1 MDDNYVLKEGSPTSP
16 MLDEHSTATII
27 EKTVDVSDIGEFIIG
42 ESNSSIITFR
52 MNRYYDG
59 VDLLEK
65 TIKVMYRNSNG
76 IFESDVV
83 NIKYTSNSLK
93 FSWIV
98 PHDATTSKKLL
109 AYVCFVSDGYLWKT
123 KTFTITVDQSF
134 DVGDSEPTQNWF
146 VNIES
151 KLTKIEKT
159 IDEAVGKLSE
169 QIPTKVSDLEN
180 DLAVSYSAQELTSEQ
195 KQQVRENI
203 DIGVSKK
210 VVTYNGAKR
219 SFTVGVIEG
228 AIADLPEDSASEY
241 LEAYKNFWHV
251 CEYIRIFKLTT
262 WQFAKNALKWLSS
275 AHKNNIISDS
285 LTFYVTK
292 PSKYI
297 KYSYNVNTQGR
308 AYDLM
313 EYYDEGAT
321 LKLSY
326 YPDTDEF
333 EDNQMDAKWS
343 KPITMNSYGLDN
355 NTASVEQFEL
365 SKNPTSDMEVTT
377 KKYVDDNIGV
387 SKKVITYDGASSSH
401 TILISEGT
409 VNDITSDSTEEFIEG
424 YKTFYSAI
432 QQTRFV
438 ETPYWRGLKT
448 LLKKLSDA
456 HKVGIISDKLT
467 YSVDQSFTEIN
478 YSYGKARDNK
488 YFDCIVFI
496 NNGKKARLSYYPDTD
511 EYSTNDSDNYI
522 KEALI
527 KNTNGTDSTNSF
539 VYQFNMDSD
548 PTSDMQVAT
557 KQYVDKNSTKIDET
571 LTTEQKATIRDNIN
585 AIGYDPIEI
594 PCDTG
599 TIPIIYMIDG
609 TFTPLAEDADE
620 ELKTAYTSFV
630 QFIKLSTSLTNLPV
644 KIAQNMVK
652 SFSKMCDN
660 GIISSSFYFYETDRF
675 DKSIKY
681 ERTEEDGKKVDALY
695 YDFRMRYTAVSYYPE
710 TDTFDT
716 NPNYKEEQPLLSISD
731 NNGKNFATKQ
741 FAMKSDPTENMEIA
755 TKQYVDNNTMYAVQ
769 GVDCPES
776 LDTMINS
783 GYCYIQEHSNPYPSD
798 FPDIADKTKDSVL
811 ICYRQTARRC
821 ARQVLYNGN
830 DKVFTRYGYP
840 EMGNI
845 IWNDW
850 TDLTS
855 SSIMYIHVTSEEK
868 DGETVYKS
876 DKTYEEIK
884 EAIDSGK
891 SPVVI
896 YQDGLFFTLDINFT
910 GDGYIF
916 TNSRLGVI
924 GIGNK
929 SDNNNTT
936 TLVMCY
942 GIPPYVTVTWG
953 VNNMDVIIVQIKND
967 ELTHLP
973 TDIDTYYN
981 NCKLFGKIP
990 AIKLHHNSNGV
1001 DPSYDVL
1008 LYDTG
1013 NDFAGTTFINGNLT
1027 YCRLTMKNMS
1037 DTSTWDYT
1045 ETEIPELYANM
1056 SNYVSTDNIGECSSV
1071 LKDKYGNLYNERSV
1085 KYYDAMDK
1093 ISNQN
1098 TANGIASIAYSKG
1111 TSDIDIPYPAMVYST
1126 QIQSYGNFEGWIVDA
1141 CGNHY
1146 TCTIESS
1153 GVILGKKNVSNEA
1166 TDSVMYV
1173 YITSS
1178 KVNGKTTYKADKTV
1192 KKILEAY
1199 NNGAYIIC
1207 VYNKN
1212 GYGSDKFYAPL
1223 KWHSGTSSF
1232 TFKNNEV
1239 VIEITNY
1246 SSDKSKD
1253 KDEVKFRCK
1262 TTGFGANVTIDSQ
1275 GSATIDEINGY
1286 DKFSSWKSYNDMY
1299 EPNTPDNYFASV
1311 YITDSRNNTTYRLDF
1326 VYNGEITDSSDNDT
1340 YVFSTTCMTMDGELE
1355 TYRLMGAENK
1365 DFTINWTFNII
1376 KIPQTDEHINT
1387 LIDKKLGVIENG
1399 TY

>member
-159 IDEAVGKLSE
+159 IDEAVGKLSK

-203 DIGVSKK
+203 NIGVSKK

-228 AIADLPEDSASEY
+228 TIADLPEDSASEY

-251 CEYIRIFKLTT
+251 CEYMRIFKLTT
-262 WQFAKNALKWLSS
+262 WQFVKNALKWLSS

-355 NTASVEQFEL
+355 NTPLVEQFEL
-365 SKNPTSDMEVTT
+365 SKNPISDMEVAT
-377 KKYVDDNIGV
+377 KEYVDDNIGV
-387 SKKVITYDGASSSH
+387 SKKVISYDGASSSY

-409 VNDITSDSTEEFIEG
+409 VNDIKSDSTEEFIEG

-432 QQTRFV
+432 QLTRFMV
-438 ETPYWRGLKT
+438 SPYWRGLKT
-448 LLKKLSDA
+448 LLKRLSDA
-456 HKVGIISDKLT
+456 HRVGIISDKLT

-527 KNTNGTDSTNSF
+527 KNTNGTDSTNSS
-539 VYQFNMDSD
+539 VYQFNMDED

-594 PCDTG
+594 PLENNNTV
-599 TIPIIYMIDG
+599 TIYHVYG
-609 TFTPLAEDADE
+609 TFTPPTDE
-620 ELKTAYTSFV
+620 NKNDTDYQSVYKTFTN
-630 QFIKLSTSLTNLPV
+630 QFIICRIVATLNWQLAK
-644 KIAQNMVK
+644 NMVK
-652 SFSKMCDN
+652 AFSEAYDK
-660 GIISSSFYFYETDRF
+660 GIISENFIFYSDDIYSKLTKF
-675 DKSIKY
+675 
-681 ERTEEDGKKVDALY
+681 ERTVNSDGTKVDTLRQDY
-695 YDFRMRYTAVSYYPE
+695 RGKLVKLIYYPD
-710 TDTFDT
+710 TDTFSENSVDSCM
-716 NPNYKEEQPLLSISD
+716 EQPLMLYTSGFD
-731 NNGKNFATKQ
+731 KDYAAHQ
-741 FAMKSDPTENMEIA
+741 FKIGRDPQNNMEIA
-755 TKQYVDNNTMYAVQ
+755 TKQYVDNNTMSVVQ
-769 GVDCPES
+769 GRDCPES
-776 LDTMINS
+776 LDTMTDT
-783 GYCYIQEHSNPYPSD
+783 GYCYIQSYSNPYPSD

-811 ICYRQTARRC
+811 ICYRETARGC
-821 ARQVLYNGN
+821 ARQILYNGN
-830 DKVFTRYGYP
+830 DKVFTRYGNP
-840 EMGNI
+840 EMGCI
-845 IWNDW
+845 LWNDW

-891 SPVVI
+891 SPVVV
-896 YQDGLFFTLDINFT
+896 YRDGLFFTLDMNIPR
-910 GDGYIF
+910 DGYIF
-916 TNSRLGVI
+916 ANSMLGVI
-924 GIGNK
+924 GIGL
-929 SDNNNTT
+929 DNNTIK
-936 TLVMCY
+936 VMCY
-942 GIPPYVTVTWG
+942 GIPPYVTVTWS
-953 VNNMDVIIVQIKND
+953 VNNMDIDVQIEND
-967 ELTHLP
+967 TLTNLP
-973 TDIDTYYN
+973 TDIDVYYH
-981 NCKLFGKIP
+981 NCELFGKNP
-990 AIKLHHNSNGV
+990 AIKLCVRKTNGM
-1001 DPSYDVL
+1001 DLSYDVL
-1008 LYDTG
+1008 LYYTG

-1027 YCRLTMKNMS
+1027 YCRLTMKDMS
-1037 DTSTWDYT
+1037 DTSTWEYT
-1045 ETEIPELYANM
+1045 ETEIPELYASTTEFIST
-1056 SNYVSTDNIGECSSV
+1056 SNFCECSEV
-1071 LKDKYGNLYNERSV
+1071 IKDKDGNLYNEISV
-1085 KYYDAMDK
+1085 KYYTTMDK
-1093 ISNQN
+1093 ISNYN
-1098 TANGIASIAYSKG
+1098 TCNGRIAVAYSKG
-1111 TSDIDIPYPAMVYST
+1111 TTDIDIPYPVTVYST
-1126 QIQSYGNFEGWIVDA
+1126 TVNSRGIFDGWIVDA

-1146 TCTIESS
+1146 SCTIGSPRPDGN
-1153 GVILGKKNVSNEA
+1153 GVVLGKK
-1166 TDSVMYV
+1166 T
-1173 YITSS
+1173 
-1178 KVNGKTTYKADKTV
+1178 VNGLPQPTENDA
-1192 KKILEAY
+1192 
-1199 NNGAYIIC
+1199 
-1207 VYNKN
+1207 NKVL
-1212 GYGSDKFYAPL
+1212 YGDMT
-1223 KWHSGTSSF
+1223 W
-1232 TFKNNEV
+1232 
-1239 VIEITNY
+1239 
-1246 SSDKSKD
+1246 KD
-1253 KDEVKFRCK
+1253 
-1262 TTGFGANVTIDSQ
+1262 AL
-1275 GSATIDEINGY
+1275 
-1286 DKFSSWKSYNDMY
+1286 
-1299 EPNTPDNYFASV
+1299 NT
-1311 YITDSRNNTTYRLDF
+1311 
-1326 VYNGEITDSSDNDT
+1326 
-1340 YVFSTTCMTMDGELE
+1340 
-1355 TYRLMGAENK
+1355 
-1365 DFTINWTFNII
+1365 
-1376 KIPQTDEHINT
+1376 TDEHINT
-1387 LIDKKLGVIENG
+1387 LIDKKLRVIENG

>member
-159 IDEAVGKLSE
+159 IDEAVGKLSK

-203 DIGVSKK
+203 NIGVSKK

-228 AIADLPEDSASEY
+228 TIADLPEDSASEY

-251 CEYIRIFKLTT
+251 CEYMRIFKLTT

-355 NTASVEQFEL
+355 NTPLVEQFEL
-365 SKNPTSDMEVTT
+365 SKNPISDMEV
-377 KKYVDDNIGV
+377 
-387 SKKVITYDGASSSH
+387 
-401 TILISEGT
+401 
-409 VNDITSDSTEEFIEG
+409 
-424 YKTFYSAI
+424 
-432 QQTRFV
+432 
-438 ETPYWRGLKT
+438 
-448 LLKKLSDA
+448 
-456 HKVGIISDKLT
+456 
-467 YSVDQSFTEIN
+467 
-478 YSYGKARDNK
+478 
-488 YFDCIVFI
+488 
-496 NNGKKARLSYYPDTD
+496 
-511 EYSTNDSDNYI
+511 
-522 KEALI
+522 
-527 KNTNGTDSTNSF
+527 
-539 VYQFNMDSD
+539 
-548 PTSDMQVAT
+548 AT
-557 KQYVDKNSTKIDET
+557 KE
-571 LTTEQKATIRDNIN
+571 
-585 AIGYDPIEI
+585 
-594 PCDTG
+594 
-599 TIPIIYMIDG
+599 
-609 TFTPLAEDADE
+609 
-620 ELKTAYTSFV
+620 
-630 QFIKLSTSLTNLPV
+630 
-644 KIAQNMVK
+644 
-652 SFSKMCDN
+652 
-660 GIISSSFYFYETDRF
+660 
-675 DKSIKY
+675 
-681 ERTEEDGKKVDALY
+681 
-695 YDFRMRYTAVSYYPE
+695 
-710 TDTFDT
+710 
-716 NPNYKEEQPLLSISD
+716 
-731 NNGKNFATKQ
+731 
-741 FAMKSDPTENMEIA
+741 
-755 TKQYVDNNTMYAVQ
+755 YVDNNTMSVVQ
-769 GVDCPES
+769 GRDCPES
-776 LDTMINS
+776 LDTMTDT
-783 GYCYIQEHSNPYPSD
+783 GYCYIQSYSNPYPSD

-811 ICYRQTARRC
+811 ICYRETARGC
-821 ARQVLYNGN
+821 ARQILYNGN
-830 DKVFTRYGYP
+830 DKVFTRYGNP
-840 EMGNI
+840 EMGCI
-845 IWNDW
+845 LWNDW

-868 DGETVYKS
+868 DGETVFKS

-884 EAIDSGK
+884 EAVDSGK
-891 SPVVI
+891 SLVAI
-896 YQDGLFFTLDINFT
+896 YEDTLFTLNTNIP
-910 GDGYIF
+910 GKAYIF
-916 TNSRLGVI
+916 TNSIFGAI
-924 GIGNK
+924 GIGI
-929 SDNNNTT
+929 DTNNNHNTMVVCCGT
-936 TLVMCY
+936 
-942 GIPPYVTVTWG
+942 PPYVTVTWS
-953 VNNMDVIIVQIKND
+953 VNNMGIDVQIEND

-973 TDIDTYYN
+973 TDIDTYCL
-981 NCKLFGKIP
+981 NCEQFGKNP
-990 AIKLHHNSNGV
+990 AIKLHHNSNDV
-1001 DPSYDVL
+1001 NPSYDVF
-1008 LYDTG
+1008 LYYTG

-1045 ETEIPELYANM
+1045 ETEIPELYA
-1056 SNYVSTDNIGECSSV
+1056 STTEHISTNNSGECSGII
-1071 LKDKYGNLYNERSV
+1071 KDKDGNLYNERSV
-1085 KYYDAMDK
+1085 KYYPTIDK
-1093 ISNQN
+1093 ISNFN
-1098 TANGIASIAYSKG
+1098 TCNGYIAVAYSKG
-1111 TSDIDIPYPAMVYST
+1111 TTDIDIPYPVTVYST
-1126 QIQSYGNFEGWIVDA
+1126 TVNSRGIFDGWIVDA

-1146 TCTIESS
+1146 SCTIGSPS
-1153 GVILGKKNVSNEA
+1153 RGVTL
-1166 TDSVMYV
+1166 
-1173 YITSS
+1173 
-1178 KVNGKTTYKADKTV
+1178 
-1192 KKILEAY
+1192 
-1199 NNGAYIIC
+1199 
-1207 VYNKN
+1207 
-1212 GYGSDKFYAPL
+1212 
-1223 KWHSGTSSF
+1223 
-1232 TFKNNEV
+1232 
-1239 VIEITNY
+1239 
-1246 SSDKSKD
+1246 
-1253 KDEVKFRCK
+1253 
-1262 TTGFGANVTIDSQ
+1262 
-1275 GSATIDEINGY
+1275 
-1286 DKFSSWKSYNDMY
+1286 
-1299 EPNTPDNYFASV
+1299 
-1311 YITDSRNNTTYRLDF
+1311 
-1326 VYNGEITDSSDNDT
+1326 
-1340 YVFSTTCMTMDGELE
+1340 GEL
-1355 TYRLMGAENK
+1355 MIHGMPQPSKNDANK
-1365 DFTINWTFNII
+1365 VLYGDMTWKDAQNI
-1376 KIPQTDEHINT
+1376 TDEHINT

>member
-151 KLTKIEKT
+151 KLTKIKKT
-159 IDEAVGKLSE
+159 IDEAVGKLSK

-195 KQQVRENI
+195 KQQARENI
-203 DIGVSKK
+203 NVGVSKK

-228 AIADLPEDSASEY
+228 TIADLPEDSASEY

-251 CEYIRIFKLTT
+251 CEYMRIFKLTT

-343 KPITMNSYGLDN
+343 KTITMNSYGLDN
-355 NTASVEQFEL
+355 NTPLVEQFEL
-365 SKNPTSDMEVTT
+365 SKNPISDMEVAT
-377 KKYVDDNIGV
+377 KEYVDDNVGV
-387 SKKVITYDGASSSH
+387 SKKVITYDGASSSY

-409 VNDITSDSTEEFIEG
+409 VNDIKSDSTEEFIEG

-432 QQTRFV
+432 GQTRFV
-438 ETPYWRGLKT
+438 ETPYWRGLKS
-448 LLKKLSDA
+448 LLKKLSDT

-467 YSVDQSFTEIN
+467 YSVDQSFTKIN
-478 YSYGKARDNK
+478 YSYGKNRDNK

-527 KNTNGTDSTNSF
+527 KNTNGTDSTNSS
-539 VYQFNMDSD
+539 VYQFNMDED

-594 PCDTG
+594 PLENNNTV
-599 TIPIIYMIDG
+599 TIYHVYG
-609 TFTPLAEDADE
+609 TFTPPTDE
-620 ELKTAYTSFV
+620 NKNDTDYQSVYKTFTN
-630 QFIKLSTSLTNLPV
+630 QFIICRIVATLNWQLAK
-644 KIAQNMVK
+644 NMVK
-652 SFSKMCDN
+652 AFSEAYDK
-660 GIISSSFYFYETDRF
+660 GIISENFIFYSDDIYSKLTKF
-675 DKSIKY
+675 
-681 ERTEEDGKKVDALY
+681 ERTVNSDGTKVDTLRQDY
-695 YDFRMRYTAVSYYPE
+695 RGKLVKLIYYPD
-710 TDTFDT
+710 TDTFSENSVDSCM
-716 NPNYKEEQPLLSISD
+716 EQPLMLYTAGFD
-731 NNGKNFATKQ
+731 KDYAAHQ
-741 FAMKSDPTENMEIA
+741 FKIGRDPQNNMEIA
-755 TKQYVDNNTMYAVQ
+755 TKQYVDNNTMFVVQ
-769 GVDCPES
+769 GRDCPES
-776 LDTMINS
+776 LDTMTDT
-783 GYCYIQEHSNPYPSD
+783 GYCYIDEYTNPYPSD
-798 FPDIADKTKDSVL
+798 FPDIADKTKNSML
-811 ICYRQTARRC
+811 ICYRQIARGY
-821 ARQVLYNGN
+821 ARQVLYNGT

-855 SSIMYIHVTSEEK
+855 SPTMYIHVTSEEK
-868 DGETVYKS
+868 DAETVYKS
-876 DKTYEEIK
+876 DKTYEEIR

-896 YQDGLFFTLDINFT
+896 YQDVLFTLDVYVPGN
-910 GDGYIF
+910 GYVF
-916 TNSRLGVI
+916 TNSILGVI
-924 GIGNK
+924 GIGIDTNN
-929 SDNNNTT
+929 DNNTRT
-936 TLVMCY
+936 I
-942 GIPPYVTVTWG
+942 GSSIPPYVTVTWS
-953 VNNMDVIIVQIKND
+953 VTNMDIDVQIEND
-967 ELTHLP
+967 GLTNLP
-973 TDIDTYYN
+973 TDIDAYYN
-981 NCKLFGKIP
+981 NCTLFGKKP
-990 AIKLHHNSNGV
+990 AIKLCVRKTNGMDV
-1001 DPSYDVL
+1001 SYDVL
-1008 LYDTG
+1008 LYYTG

-1027 YCRLTMKNMS
+1027 YCRLTMKDMS
-1037 DTSTWDYT
+1037 DTSTWNYT
-1045 ETEIPELYANM
+1045 ETEIPELYASM
-1056 SNYVSTDNIGECSSV
+1056 SRYVSTDNFAECSHV
-1071 LKDKYGNLYNERSV
+1071 CKDEDGTLYSERSV
-1085 KYYDAMDK
+1085 KYYDTMDK
-1093 ISNQN
+1093 VCTNN
-1098 TANGIASIAYSKG
+1098 TIYGNIAIVKSKG
-1111 TSDIDIPYPAMVYST
+1111 NSDIDIPYPVTVYST
-1126 QIQSYGNFEGWIVDA
+1126 SVNSHGNFDGWIVDA
-1141 CGNHY
+1141 CGNRY
-1146 TCTIESS
+1146 LCTIGSSSS
-1153 GVILGKKNVSNEA
+1153 GVTL
-1166 TDSVMYV
+1166 
-1173 YITSS
+1173 
-1178 KVNGKTTYKADKTV
+1178 
-1192 KKILEAY
+1192 
-1199 NNGAYIIC
+1199 
-1207 VYNKN
+1207 
-1212 GYGSDKFYAPL
+1212 
-1223 KWHSGTSSF
+1223 
-1232 TFKNNEV
+1232 
-1239 VIEITNY
+1239 
-1246 SSDKSKD
+1246 
-1253 KDEVKFRCK
+1253 
-1262 TTGFGANVTIDSQ
+1262 
-1275 GSATIDEINGY
+1275 
-1286 DKFSSWKSYNDMY
+1286 
-1299 EPNTPDNYFASV
+1299 
-1311 YITDSRNNTTYRLDF
+1311 
-1326 VYNGEITDSSDNDT
+1326 
-1340 YVFSTTCMTMDGELE
+1340 GEL
-1355 TYRLMGAENK
+1355 TIHGMPQPTKNDANK
-1365 DFTINWTFNII
+1365 VLYGDMTWKDAPNA
-1376 KIPQTDEHINT
+1376 TDEHINT

>member
-159 IDEAVGKLSE
+159 IDEAVGKLSK

-203 DIGVSKK
+203 NIGVSKK

-228 AIADLPEDSASEY
+228 TIADLPEDSASEY

-251 CEYIRIFKLTT
+251 CEYMRIFKLTT

-333 EDNQMDAKWS
+333 EDNQLDAKWS

-355 NTASVEQFEL
+355 NTPSVAQFEL
-365 SKNPTSDMEVTT
+365 SKNPISDMEVATNE
-377 KKYVDDNIGV
+377 YVDDNIGV

-409 VNDITSDSTEEFIEG
+409 VNDIKSDSTEEFIEG

-456 HKVGIISDKLT
+456 HRVGIISDKLT

-527 KNTNGTDSTNSF
+527 KNTNGTDSTNSS
-539 VYQFNMDSD
+539 VYQFNMDED
-548 PTSDMQVAT
+548 PMSDMQVAT

-609 TFTPLAEDADE
+609 TFTPLAEDANE

-681 ERTEEDGKKVDALY
+681 ERTEEDGKKVDTLY

-755 TKQYVDNNTMYAVQ
+755 TKQYVDNNTMSVVQ
-769 GVDCPES
+769 GRDCPES
-776 LDTMINS
+776 LDTMTDT
-783 GYCYIQEHSNPYPSD
+783 GYCYIQPYSNPYPSD

-811 ICYRQTARRC
+811 ICYRQTAYGC
-821 ARQVLYNGN
+821 ARQVLYNGT
-830 DKVFTRYGYP
+830 DKVFTRYGNP

-845 IWNDW
+845 LWNDW
-850 TDLTS
+850 TEIGT

-868 DGETVYKS
+868 DGETIYKS
-876 DKTYEEIK
+876 DKTYEEIR

-896 YQDGLFFTLDINFT
+896 YSHVLFNLYEGGNTKATFVGDRGIFIYDKDNGIMFVPKSNMISVNITVQDT
-910 GDGYIF
+910 GE
-916 TNSRLGVI
+916 TVI
-924 GIGNK
+924 ACDDKNIRM
-929 SDNNNTT
+929 SFDA
-936 TLVMCY
+936 M
-942 GIPPYVTVTWG
+942 
-953 VNNMDVIIVQIKND
+953 QIYQ
-967 ELTHLP
+967 
-973 TDIDTYYN
+973 TDIVFIANVKKNNKQYN
-981 NCKLFGKIP
+981 LFLQL
-990 AIKLHHNSNGV
+990 AGV
-1001 DPSYDVL
+1001 YESPVWSTTVL
-1008 LYDTG
+1008 NVD
-1013 NDFAGTTFINGNLT
+1013 DKLT
-1027 YCRLTMKNMS
+1027 YCALYIGDPS
-1037 DTSTWDYT
+1037 ATSTWEYT
-1045 ETEIPELYANM
+1045 ETEITN
-1056 SNYVSTDNIGECSSV
+1056 
-1071 LKDKYGNLYNERSV
+1071 
-1085 KYYDAMDK
+1085 
-1093 ISNQN
+1093 
-1098 TANGIASIAYSKG
+1098 
-1111 TSDIDIPYPAMVYST
+1111 VYT
-1126 QIQSYGNFEGWIVDA
+1126 
-1141 CGNHY
+1141 
-1146 TCTIESS
+1146 TI
-1153 GVILGKKNVSNEA
+1153 
-1166 TDSVMYV
+1166 T
-1173 YITSS
+1173 
-1178 KVNGKTTYKADKTV
+1178 
-1192 KKILEAY
+1192 
-1199 NNGAYIIC
+1199 
-1207 VYNKN
+1207 
-1212 GYGSDKFYAPL
+1212 
-1223 KWHSGTSSF
+1223 
-1232 TFKNNEV
+1232 
-1239 VIEITNY
+1239 
-1246 SSDKSKD
+1246 
-1253 KDEVKFRCK
+1253 
-1262 TTGFGANVTIDSQ
+1262 
-1275 GSATIDEINGY
+1275 
-1286 DKFSSWKSYNDMY
+1286 
-1299 EPNTPDNYFASV
+1299 
-1311 YITDSRNNTTYRLDF
+1311 RN
-1326 VYNGEITDSSDNDT
+1326 DNDT
-1340 YVFSTTCMTMDGELE
+1340 YASSL
-1355 TYRLMGAENK
+1355 
-1365 DFTINWTFNII
+1365 TFNDITNEINQNHRMVALYNVNNKPQILSFEAVQETNGIDDRII
-1376 KIPQTDEHINT
+1376 FKNSFFVVTVRSDNATSLYDLSNLSFNLVYKSDDTKKLSISDSFYWMEDAYFYLSFYRTVNMNISDESTNSSRNISLYTQSIDRYDTILIGSEYINGDIYIYKVELIDGSGGQTYPYLKETRKLSESFLTSDAINT
-1387 LIDKKLGVIENG
+1387 LIDRKLGVIENG

>member
-76 IFESDVV
+76 IFGSDVV

-159 IDEAVGKLSE
+159 IDEAVGKLSK

-203 DIGVSKK
+203 NVGVSKK

-228 AIADLPEDSASEY
+228 TIADLPEDSASEY

-251 CEYIRIFKLTT
+251 CEYMRIFKLTT

-355 NTASVEQFEL
+355 NTPLVEQFEL
-365 SKNPTSDMEVTT
+365 SKNPISDMEVAT
-377 KKYVDDNIGV
+377 KEYVDDNIGV
-387 SKKVITYDGASSSH
+387 SKKVITYDGASSSY

-409 VNDITSDSTEEFIEG
+409 VNDIKSDSTEEFIEG

-432 QQTRFV
+432 QLTRFMV
-438 ETPYWRGLKT
+438 SPYWSGLKT
-448 LLKKLSDA
+448 LLKRLSDA
-456 HKVGIISDKLT
+456 RRVGIISDKLT

-527 KNTNGTDSTNSF
+527 KNTNGTDSTNSS
-539 VYQFNMDSD
+539 VYQFNMDED

-594 PCDTG
+594 PLENNNTV
-599 TIPIIYMIDG
+599 TIYHVYG
-609 TFTPLAEDADE
+609 TFTPPTDE
-620 ELKTAYTSFV
+620 NKNDTDYQSVYKTFTN
-630 QFIKLSTSLTNLPV
+630 QFIICRIVATLNWQLAK
-644 KIAQNMVK
+644 NMVK
-652 SFSKMCDN
+652 AFSEAYDK
-660 GIISSSFYFYETDRF
+660 GIISENFIFYSDDIYSKLTKF
-675 DKSIKY
+675 
-681 ERTEEDGKKVDALY
+681 ERTVNSDGTKVDTLRQDY
-695 YDFRMRYTAVSYYPE
+695 RGKLVKLIYYPD
-710 TDTFDT
+710 TDTFSENSVDSCM
-716 NPNYKEEQPLLSISD
+716 EQPLMLYTSGFD
-731 NNGKNFATKQ
+731 KDYAAHQ
-741 FAMKSDPTENMEIA
+741 FKIGRDPQNNMEIA
-755 TKQYVDNNTMYAVQ
+755 TKQYVDNNTMSVVQ
-769 GVDCPES
+769 GRDCPES
-776 LDTMINS
+776 LDTMTDT
-783 GYCYIQEHSNPYPSD
+783 GYCYIDEYTNPYPSD
-798 FPDIADKTKDSVL
+798 FPDIADKTKNSML
-811 ICYRQTARRC
+811 ICYRQIARGY
-821 ARQVLYNGN
+821 ARQVLYNGT

-855 SSIMYIHVTSEEK
+855 SPTMYIHVTSEEK

-896 YQDGLFFTLDINFT
+896 YKDVFAFSLKAYVSDGIVFINN
-910 GDGYIF
+910 GQGA
-916 TNSRLGVI
+916 I
-924 GIGNK
+924 GIG
-929 SDNNNTT
+929 SDSKVMIMDIPYAVSAACSVDYVDINVSIDNG
-936 TLVMCY
+936 TLTNLP
-942 GIPPYVTVTWG
+942 I
-953 VNNMDVIIVQIKND
+953 NID
-967 ELTHLP
+967 EYCS
-973 TDIDTYYN
+973 D
-981 NCKLFGKIP
+981 CAAVGQIP
-990 AIKLHHNSNGV
+990 AIELHVRKTNGV
-1001 DPSYDVL
+1001 DLSYDVL
-1008 LYDTG
+1008 LYYTG

-1027 YCRLTMKNMS
+1027 YCRLTMKDIS

-1045 ETEIPELYANM
+1045 ETEIPELYAGTTEFIST
-1056 SNYVSTDNIGECSSV
+1056 SNICECREV
-1071 LKDKYGNLYNERSV
+1071 LKDKDGNLYNEISV
-1085 KYYDAMDK
+1085 KYYTTMDK
-1093 ISNQN
+1093 ISNYN
-1098 TANGIASIAYSKG
+1098 TCNGRIAVAYSKG
-1111 TSDIDIPYPAMVYST
+1111 TTDIDIPYPVTVYST
-1126 QIQSYGNFEGWIVDA
+1126 TVNSRGIFDGWIVDA

-1146 TCTIESS
+1146 SCTIGSPSS
-1153 GVILGKKNVSNEA
+1153 GVTL
-1166 TDSVMYV
+1166 
-1173 YITSS
+1173 
-1178 KVNGKTTYKADKTV
+1178 
-1192 KKILEAY
+1192 
-1199 NNGAYIIC
+1199 
-1207 VYNKN
+1207 
-1212 GYGSDKFYAPL
+1212 
-1223 KWHSGTSSF
+1223 
-1232 TFKNNEV
+1232 
-1239 VIEITNY
+1239 
-1246 SSDKSKD
+1246 
-1253 KDEVKFRCK
+1253 
-1262 TTGFGANVTIDSQ
+1262 
-1275 GSATIDEINGY
+1275 
-1286 DKFSSWKSYNDMY
+1286 
-1299 EPNTPDNYFASV
+1299 
-1311 YITDSRNNTTYRLDF
+1311 
-1326 VYNGEITDSSDNDT
+1326 
-1340 YVFSTTCMTMDGELE
+1340 GEL
-1355 TYRLMGAENK
+1355 MIHGMPQPSKNDANK
-1365 DFTINWTFNII
+1365 VLYGDMTWKDASNT
-1376 KIPQTDEHINT
+1376 TDEHINT
-1387 LIDKKLGVIENG
+1387 LIDTKLGVIENG

>member
-159 IDEAVGKLSE
+159 IDEAVGKLSK

-203 DIGVSKK
+203 NIGVSKK

-228 AIADLPEDSASEY
+228 TIADLPEDSASEY

-251 CEYIRIFKLTT
+251 CEYMRIFKLTT

-355 NTASVEQFEL
+355 NTPLVEQFEL
-365 SKNPTSDMEVTT
+365 SKNPISDMEVAT
-377 KKYVDDNIGV
+377 KEYVDDNIGV
-387 SKKVITYDGASSSH
+387 SKKVITYDGASSSY

-409 VNDITSDSTEEFIEG
+409 VNDIKSDSTEEFIEG

-432 QQTRFV
+432 QLTRFMV
-438 ETPYWRGLKT
+438 SPYWRGLKT
-448 LLKKLSDA
+448 LLKRLSDA
-456 HKVGIISDKLT
+456 HRVGIISDKLT

-527 KNTNGTDSTNSF
+527 KNTNGTDSTNSS
-539 VYQFNMDSD
+539 VYQFNMDED

-594 PCDTG
+594 PLENNNTV
-599 TIPIIYMIDG
+599 TIYHVYG
-609 TFTPLAEDADE
+609 TFTPPTDE
-620 ELKTAYTSFV
+620 NKNDTDYQSVYKTFTN
-630 QFIKLSTSLTNLPV
+630 QFIICRIVATLNWQLAK
-644 KIAQNMVK
+644 NMVK
-652 SFSKMCDN
+652 AFSEAYDK
-660 GIISSSFYFYETDRF
+660 GIISENFIFYSDDIYSKLTKF
-675 DKSIKY
+675 
-681 ERTEEDGKKVDALY
+681 ERTVNSDGTKVDTLRQDY
-695 YDFRMRYTAVSYYPE
+695 RGKLVKLIYYPD
-710 TDTFDT
+710 TDTFSENSVDSCM
-716 NPNYKEEQPLLSISD
+716 EQPLMLYTSGFD
-731 NNGKNFATKQ
+731 KDYAAHQ
-741 FAMKSDPTENMEIA
+741 FKIGRDPQNNMEIA
-755 TKQYVDNNTMYAVQ
+755 TKQYVDNNTMSVVQ
-769 GVDCPES
+769 GRDCPES
-776 LDTMINS
+776 LDTMTDT
-783 GYCYIQEHSNPYPSD
+783 GYCYIDEYTNPYPSD
-798 FPDIADKTKDSVL
+798 FPDIADKTKNSML
-811 ICYRQTARRC
+811 ICYRQIARGY
-821 ARQVLYNGN
+821 ARQVLYNGT

-855 SSIMYIHVTSEEK
+855 SPTMYIHVTSEEK

-896 YQDGLFFTLDINFT
+896 YKDVFAFSLKAYVSDGIVFINN
-910 GDGYIF
+910 GQGA
-916 TNSRLGVI
+916 I
-924 GIGNK
+924 GIG
-929 SDNNNTT
+929 SDSKVMIMDIPYAVSAACSVDYVDINVSIDNG
-936 TLVMCY
+936 TLTNLP
-942 GIPPYVTVTWG
+942 I
-953 VNNMDVIIVQIKND
+953 NID
-967 ELTHLP
+967 E
-973 TDIDTYYN
+973 YCS
-981 NCKLFGKIP
+981 NCAAVGQIP
-990 AIKLHHNSNGV
+990 AIELHVRKTNGV
-1001 DPSYDVL
+1001 DLSYDVL
-1008 LYDTG
+1008 LYYTG

-1027 YCRLTMKNMS
+1027 YCRLTMKDIS

-1045 ETEIPELYANM
+1045 ETEIPELYAGTTEFIST
-1056 SNYVSTDNIGECSSV
+1056 SNICECREV
-1071 LKDKYGNLYNERSV
+1071 LKDKDGNLYNEISV
-1085 KYYDAMDK
+1085 KYYTTMDK
-1093 ISNQN
+1093 ISNYN
-1098 TANGIASIAYSKG
+1098 TCNGRIAVAYSKG
-1111 TSDIDIPYPAMVYST
+1111 TTDIDIPYPVTVYST
-1126 QIQSYGNFEGWIVDA
+1126 TVNSRGIFDGWIVDA

-1146 TCTIESS
+1146 SCTIGSPRPDGN
-1153 GVILGKKNVSNEA
+1153 GVVLGKK
-1166 TDSVMYV
+1166 T
-1173 YITSS
+1173 
-1178 KVNGKTTYKADKTV
+1178 VNGLPQPSEKDA
-1192 KKILEAY
+1192 
-1199 NNGAYIIC
+1199 
-1207 VYNKN
+1207 NKVLC
-1212 GYGSDKFYAPL
+1212 GDMT
-1223 KWHSGTSSF
+1223 W
-1232 TFKNNEV
+1232 
-1239 VIEITNY
+1239 
-1246 SSDKSKD
+1246 KD
-1253 KDEVKFRCK
+1253 
-1262 TTGFGANVTIDSQ
+1262 A
-1275 GSATIDEINGY
+1275 
-1286 DKFSSWKSYNDMY
+1286 
-1299 EPNTPDNYFASV
+1299 PNT
-1311 YITDSRNNTTYRLDF
+1311 
-1326 VYNGEITDSSDNDT
+1326 
-1340 YVFSTTCMTMDGELE
+1340 
-1355 TYRLMGAENK
+1355 
-1365 DFTINWTFNII
+1365 
-1376 KIPQTDEHINT
+1376 TDEHINT

>member
-159 IDEAVGKLSE
+159 IDEAVGKLSK
-169 QIPTKVSDLEN
+169 QIATKVSDLEN

-203 DIGVSKK
+203 NVGVSKK
-210 VVTYNGAKR
+210 VVTYNGSKR
-219 SFTVGVIEG
+219 SFRVGVIEG
-228 AIADLPEDSASEY
+228 TIADLPEDSASEY
-241 LEAYKNFWHV
+241 FEAYKNFWHV
-251 CEYIRIFKLTT
+251 CEYMRIFKLTT

-355 NTASVEQFEL
+355 NTPLVEQFEL
-365 SKNPTSDMEVTT
+365 SKNPISDMEVAT
-377 KKYVDDNIGV
+377 KEYVDDNIGV
-387 SKKVITYDGASSSH
+387 SKKVITYDGASSSY

-409 VNDITSDSTEEFIEG
+409 VNDIKSDSTEEFIEG

-432 QQTRFV
+432 QLTRFMV
-438 ETPYWRGLKT
+438 SPYWRGLKT
-448 LLKKLSDA
+448 LLKRLSDA
-456 HKVGIISDKLT
+456 HRVGIISDKLT

-527 KNTNGTDSTNSF
+527 KNTNGTDSTNSS
-539 VYQFNMDSD
+539 VYQFNMDED

-594 PCDTG
+594 PLENNNTV
-599 TIPIIYMIDG
+599 TIYHVYG
-609 TFTPLAEDADE
+609 TFTPPTDE
-620 ELKTAYTSFV
+620 NKNDTDYQSVYKTFTN
-630 QFIKLSTSLTNLPV
+630 QFIICRIVATLNWQLAK
-644 KIAQNMVK
+644 NMVK
-652 SFSKMCDN
+652 AFSEAYDK
-660 GIISSSFYFYETDRF
+660 GIISENFIFYSDDIYSKLTKF
-675 DKSIKY
+675 
-681 ERTEEDGKKVDALY
+681 ERTVNSDGTKVDTLRQDY
-695 YDFRMRYTAVSYYPE
+695 RGKLVKLIYYPD
-710 TDTFDT
+710 TDTFSENSVDSCM
-716 NPNYKEEQPLLSISD
+716 EQPLMLYTAGFD
-731 NNGKNFATKQ
+731 KDYAAHQ
-741 FAMKSDPTENMEIA
+741 FEIGRDPQNNMEIA
-755 TKQYVDNNTMYAVQ
+755 TKQYVDNNTMFVVQ
-769 GVDCPES
+769 GRDCPES
-776 LDTMINS
+776 LDTMTDT
-783 GYCYIQEHSNPYPSD
+783 GYCYIDEYTNPYPSD
-798 FPDIADKTKDSVL
+798 FPDIADKTKNSML
-811 ICYRQTARRC
+811 ICYRQIARGC
-821 ARQVLYNGN
+821 ARQILYNGN
-830 DKVFTRYGYP
+830 DKVFTRYGNP
-840 EMGNI
+840 EMGCI
-845 IWNDW
+845 LWNDW

-868 DGETVYKS
+868 DGETVFKS

-884 EAIDSGK
+884 EAVDSGK
-891 SPVVI
+891 SLVAI
-896 YQDGLFFTLDINFT
+896 YEDTLFTLNMNIPGNA
-910 GDGYIF
+910 YIF
-916 TNSRLGVI
+916 TNSIFGVI
-924 GIGNK
+924 GIGI
-929 SDNNNTT
+929 DTNNNHNTMVVCCGT
-936 TLVMCY
+936 
-942 GIPPYVTVTWG
+942 PPYVTITWS
-953 VNNMDVIIVQIKND
+953 VNNMDIHVQIVND
-967 ELTHLP
+967 ALTHLP
-973 TDIDTYYN
+973 TDIDAYCQT
-981 NCKLFGKIP
+981 CRQFGKNP
-990 AIKLHHNSNGV
+990 AIELRVRKTNGI
-1001 DPSYDVL
+1001 DLSYDVF
-1008 LYDTG
+1008 LYYTG

-1027 YCRLTMKNMS
+1027 YCRLTMKDMS

-1045 ETEIPELYANM
+1045 ETEIHKLYAGTTEYIST
-1056 SNYVSTDNIGECSSV
+1056 SNFGECNEI
-1071 LKDKYGNLYNERSV
+1071 LKDKDGNLYSGRSI
-1085 KYYDAMDK
+1085 KYYPTMDK
-1093 ISNQN
+1093 ISNFN
-1098 TANGIASIAYSKG
+1098 TCNGRIAVAYSKG
-1111 TSDIDIPYPAMVYST
+1111 TTDIDIPYPVTVYST
-1126 QIQSYGNFEGWIVDA
+1126 TVNSRGIFDGWIVDA

-1146 TCTIESS
+1146 SCTIGSPSS
-1153 GVILGKKNVSNEA
+1153 GVTL
-1166 TDSVMYV
+1166 
-1173 YITSS
+1173 
-1178 KVNGKTTYKADKTV
+1178 
-1192 KKILEAY
+1192 
-1199 NNGAYIIC
+1199 
-1207 VYNKN
+1207 
-1212 GYGSDKFYAPL
+1212 
-1223 KWHSGTSSF
+1223 
-1232 TFKNNEV
+1232 
-1239 VIEITNY
+1239 
-1246 SSDKSKD
+1246 
-1253 KDEVKFRCK
+1253 
-1262 TTGFGANVTIDSQ
+1262 
-1275 GSATIDEINGY
+1275 
-1286 DKFSSWKSYNDMY
+1286 
-1299 EPNTPDNYFASV
+1299 
-1311 YITDSRNNTTYRLDF
+1311 
-1326 VYNGEITDSSDNDT
+1326 
-1340 YVFSTTCMTMDGELE
+1340 GELM
-1355 TYRLMGAENK
+1355 TRGMPQPTENDANKVLYGDMTWK
-1365 DFTINWTFNII
+1365 DASNT
-1376 KIPQTDEHINT
+1376 TDEHINT

>member
-1 MDDNYVLKEGSPTSP
+1 M
-16 MLDEHSTATII
+16 
-27 EKTVDVSDIGEFIIG
+27 
-42 ESNSSIITFR
+42 
-52 MNRYYDG
+52 
-59 VDLLEK
+59 
-65 TIKVMYRNSNG
+65 
-76 IFESDVV
+76 
-83 NIKYTSNSLK
+83 
-93 FSWIV
+93 
-98 PHDATTSKKLL
+98 
-109 AYVCFVSDGYLWKT
+109 
-123 KTFTITVDQSF
+123 
-134 DVGDSEPTQNWF
+134 
-146 VNIES
+146 
-151 KLTKIEKT
+151 
-159 IDEAVGKLSE
+159 
-169 QIPTKVSDLEN
+169 
-180 DLAVSYSAQELTSEQ
+180 
-195 KQQVRENI
+195 
-203 DIGVSKK
+203 
-210 VVTYNGAKR
+210 
-219 SFTVGVIEG
+219 
-228 AIADLPEDSASEY
+228 
-241 LEAYKNFWHV
+241 
-251 CEYIRIFKLTT
+251 TT

-355 NTASVEQFEL
+355 NTTSVAQFEL
-365 SKNPTSDMEVTT
+365 SKNPTSDMEVAT

-387 SKKVITYDGASSSH
+387 SKKVITYDGASSSY

-456 HKVGIISDKLT
+456 HRVGIISDKLT

-511 EYSTNDSDNYI
+511 EYSTNGSDNYI

-527 KNTNGTDSTNSF
+527 KNTNGTDSTDSS
-539 VYQFNMDSD
+539 VYQFNMDED

-594 PCDTG
+594 PLENNNTVN
-599 TIPIIYMIDG
+599 IYHVYG
-609 TFTPLAEDADE
+609 TFTPPTDE
-620 ELKTAYTSFV
+620 NKNDTDYQSVYKTFTN
-630 QFIKLSTSLTNLPV
+630 QFIICRI
-644 KIAQNMVK
+644 IATLNWQLAKNMVK
-652 SFSKMCDN
+652 AFSAAYDK
-660 GIISSSFYFYETDRF
+660 GIISENFMFYSDDIYSKLTKF
-675 DKSIKY
+675 
-681 ERTEEDGKKVDALY
+681 ERTVNSDGTKVDTLCQDYRGKLAKL
-695 YDFRMRYTAVSYYPE
+695 TYYPD
-710 TDTFDT
+710 TDTFSENSVDSRM
-716 NPNYKEEQPLLSISD
+716 EQPLLLYTAGFD
-731 NNGKNFATKQ
+731 KDYAAHQ
-741 FAMKSDPTENMEIA
+741 FEIGRDPQNNMEIA
-755 TKQYVDNNTMYAVQ
+755 TKQYVDNNIMYAVQ
-769 GVDCPES
+769 GRDCPES

-798 FPDIADKTKDSVL
+798 FPDIADKTKDSML
-811 ICYRQTARRC
+811 ICYRETARRC

-953 VNNMDVIIVQIKND
+953 VNNMDVIVQIKND

-1146 TCTIESS
+1146 TCTIKSS

>member
-65 TIKVMYRNSNG
+65 TIKIMYRNSNG

-159 IDEAVGKLSE
+159 IDEAVGKLSK

-203 DIGVSKK
+203 NIGVSKK

-228 AIADLPEDSASEY
+228 TIADLPEDSASEY

-251 CEYIRIFKLTT
+251 CEYMRIFKLTT

-355 NTASVEQFEL
+355 NTPLVEQFEL
-365 SKNPTSDMEVTT
+365 SKNPISDMEV
-377 KKYVDDNIGV
+377 
-387 SKKVITYDGASSSH
+387 
-401 TILISEGT
+401 
-409 VNDITSDSTEEFIEG
+409 
-424 YKTFYSAI
+424 
-432 QQTRFV
+432 
-438 ETPYWRGLKT
+438 
-448 LLKKLSDA
+448 
-456 HKVGIISDKLT
+456 
-467 YSVDQSFTEIN
+467 
-478 YSYGKARDNK
+478 
-488 YFDCIVFI
+488 
-496 NNGKKARLSYYPDTD
+496 
-511 EYSTNDSDNYI
+511 
-522 KEALI
+522 
-527 KNTNGTDSTNSF
+527 
-539 VYQFNMDSD
+539 
-548 PTSDMQVAT
+548 AT
-557 KQYVDKNSTKIDET
+557 KE
-571 LTTEQKATIRDNIN
+571 
-585 AIGYDPIEI
+585 
-594 PCDTG
+594 
-599 TIPIIYMIDG
+599 
-609 TFTPLAEDADE
+609 
-620 ELKTAYTSFV
+620 
-630 QFIKLSTSLTNLPV
+630 
-644 KIAQNMVK
+644 
-652 SFSKMCDN
+652 
-660 GIISSSFYFYETDRF
+660 
-675 DKSIKY
+675 
-681 ERTEEDGKKVDALY
+681 
-695 YDFRMRYTAVSYYPE
+695 
-710 TDTFDT
+710 
-716 NPNYKEEQPLLSISD
+716 
-731 NNGKNFATKQ
+731 
-741 FAMKSDPTENMEIA
+741 
-755 TKQYVDNNTMYAVQ
+755 YVDNNTMSVVQ
-769 GVDCPES
+769 GRDCPES
-776 LDTMINS
+776 LDTMTDT
-783 GYCYIQEHSNPYPSD
+783 GYCYIQSYSNPYPSD

-811 ICYRQTARRC
+811 ICYRQTAYGRI
-821 ARQVLYNGN
+821 RQVLYNGT

-868 DGETVYKS
+868 DGKTVYKS

-884 EAIDSGK
+884 EAVDSGK
-891 SPVVI
+891 SPVAI
-896 YQDGLFFTLDINFT
+896 YQDALFFTLDVDT
-910 GDGYIF
+910 GNGYLF
-916 TNSRLGVI
+916 TNSMFGVI
-924 GIGNK
+924 GIGI
-929 SDNNNTT
+929 DTNNNHNTMVVCCGT
-936 TLVMCY
+936 
-942 GIPPYVTVTWG
+942 PPYVTITWS
-953 VNNMDVIIVQIKND
+953 VNNMDIHVQIVND
-967 ELTHLP
+967 ALTHLP
-973 TDIDTYYN
+973 TDIDVYCQT
-981 NCKLFGKIP
+981 CRQFGKNP
-990 AIKLHHNSNGV
+990 AIELRVRKTNGI
-1001 DPSYDVL
+1001 DLSYDVF
-1008 LYDTG
+1008 LYYTG

-1027 YCRLTMKNMS
+1027 YCRLTMKDMS
-1037 DTSTWDYT
+1037 DTSTWEYT
-1045 ETEIPELYANM
+1045 ETEIPELYASTTEYIST
-1056 SNYVSTDNIGECSSV
+1056 SNFGECNEI
-1071 LKDKYGNLYNERSV
+1071 LKDEDGNLYSGRSI
-1085 KYYDAMDK
+1085 KYYPTMDK
-1093 ISNQN
+1093 ISNFN
-1098 TANGIASIAYSKG
+1098 TCNGCIAVAYSKG
-1111 TSDIDIPYPAMVYST
+1111 TTDIDIPYPVTVYST
-1126 QIQSYGNFEGWIVDA
+1126 TVNSRGNFDGWIVDA

-1146 TCTIESS
+1146 SCTIGSPSS
-1153 GVILGKKNVSNEA
+1153 GVTL
-1166 TDSVMYV
+1166 
-1173 YITSS
+1173 
-1178 KVNGKTTYKADKTV
+1178 
-1192 KKILEAY
+1192 
-1199 NNGAYIIC
+1199 
-1207 VYNKN
+1207 
-1212 GYGSDKFYAPL
+1212 
-1223 KWHSGTSSF
+1223 
-1232 TFKNNEV
+1232 
-1239 VIEITNY
+1239 
-1246 SSDKSKD
+1246 
-1253 KDEVKFRCK
+1253 
-1262 TTGFGANVTIDSQ
+1262 
-1275 GSATIDEINGY
+1275 
-1286 DKFSSWKSYNDMY
+1286 
-1299 EPNTPDNYFASV
+1299 
-1311 YITDSRNNTTYRLDF
+1311 
-1326 VYNGEITDSSDNDT
+1326 
-1340 YVFSTTCMTMDGELE
+1340 GELM
-1355 TYRLMGAENK
+1355 TRGMPQPTKNDANK
-1365 DFTINWTFNII
+1365 VLCGDMTWKDALNT
-1376 KIPQTDEHINT
+1376 TDEHINT

>member
-159 IDEAVGKLSE
+159 IDEAVGKLSK

-203 DIGVSKK
+203 NVGVSKK

-228 AIADLPEDSASEY
+228 TIADLPEDSASEY

-251 CEYIRIFKLTT
+251 CEYMRIFKLTT

-355 NTASVEQFEL
+355 NTPLVEQFEL
-365 SKNPTSDMEVTT
+365 SKNPISDMEVAT
-377 KKYVDDNIGV
+377 KEYVDDNIGV
-387 SKKVITYDGASSSH
+387 SKKVITYDGASSSY

-409 VNDITSDSTEEFIEG
+409 VNDIKSDSTEEFIEG

-432 QQTRFV
+432 QLTRFMV
-438 ETPYWRGLKT
+438 SPYWRGLKT
-448 LLKKLSDA
+448 LLKRLSDA
-456 HKVGIISDKLT
+456 RRVGIISDKLT

-527 KNTNGTDSTNSF
+527 KNTNGTDSTNSS
-539 VYQFNMDSD
+539 VYQFNMDED

-594 PCDTG
+594 PLENNNTV
-599 TIPIIYMIDG
+599 TIYHVYG
-609 TFTPLAEDADE
+609 TFTPPTDE
-620 ELKTAYTSFV
+620 NKNDTDYQSVYKTFTN
-630 QFIKLSTSLTNLPV
+630 QFIICRIVATLNWQLAK
-644 KIAQNMVK
+644 NMVK
-652 SFSKMCDN
+652 AFSEAYDK
-660 GIISSSFYFYETDRF
+660 GIISENFIFYSDDIYSKLTKF
-675 DKSIKY
+675 
-681 ERTEEDGKKVDALY
+681 ERTVNSDGTKVDTLRQDY
-695 YDFRMRYTAVSYYPE
+695 RGKLVKLIYYPD
-710 TDTFDT
+710 TDTFSENSVDSCM
-716 NPNYKEEQPLLSISD
+716 EQPLMLYTSGFD
-731 NNGKNFATKQ
+731 KDYAAHQ
-741 FAMKSDPTENMEIA
+741 FKIGRDPQNNMEIA
-755 TKQYVDNNTMYAVQ
+755 TKQYVDNNTMSVVQ
-769 GVDCPES
+769 GRDCPES
-776 LDTMINS
+776 LDTMTDT
-783 GYCYIQEHSNPYPSD
+783 GYCYIQSYSNPYPSD

-811 ICYRQTARRC
+811 ICYRETARGC
-821 ARQVLYNGN
+821 ARQILYNGN
-830 DKVFTRYGYP
+830 DKVFTRYGNP
-840 EMGNI
+840 EMGCI
-845 IWNDW
+845 LWNDW

-891 SPVVI
+891 SPVVV
-896 YQDGLFFTLDINFT
+896 YRDGLFFTLDMNIPR
-910 GDGYIF
+910 DGYIF
-916 TNSRLGVI
+916 ANSMLGVI
-924 GIGNK
+924 GIGL
-929 SDNNNTT
+929 DNNTIK
-936 TLVMCY
+936 VMCY
-942 GIPPYVTVTWG
+942 GIPPYVTVTWS
-953 VNNMDVIIVQIKND
+953 VNNMDIDVQIEND
-967 ELTHLP
+967 TLTNLP
-973 TDIDTYYN
+973 TDIDVYYH
-981 NCKLFGKIP
+981 NCELFGKNP
-990 AIKLHHNSNGV
+990 AIKLCVRKTNGM
-1001 DPSYDVL
+1001 DLSYDVL
-1008 LYDTG
+1008 LYYTG

-1027 YCRLTMKNMS
+1027 YCRLTMKDMS
-1037 DTSTWDYT
+1037 DTSTWEYT
-1045 ETEIPELYANM
+1045 ETEIPELYASTTEFIST
-1056 SNYVSTDNIGECSSV
+1056 SNFCECSEV
-1071 LKDKYGNLYNERSV
+1071 IKDKDGNLYNEISV
-1085 KYYDAMDK
+1085 KYYTTMDK
-1093 ISNQN
+1093 ISNYN
-1098 TANGIASIAYSKG
+1098 TCNGRIAVAYSKG
-1111 TSDIDIPYPAMVYST
+1111 TTDIDIPYPVTVYST
-1126 QIQSYGNFEGWIVDA
+1126 TVNSRGIFDGWIVDA

-1146 TCTIESS
+1146 SCTIGSPRPDGN
-1153 GVILGKKNVSNEA
+1153 GVVLGKK
-1166 TDSVMYV
+1166 T
-1173 YITSS
+1173 
-1178 KVNGKTTYKADKTV
+1178 VNGLPQPTENDA
-1192 KKILEAY
+1192 
-1199 NNGAYIIC
+1199 
-1207 VYNKN
+1207 NKVL
-1212 GYGSDKFYAPL
+1212 YGDMT
-1223 KWHSGTSSF
+1223 W
-1232 TFKNNEV
+1232 
-1239 VIEITNY
+1239 
-1246 SSDKSKD
+1246 KD
-1253 KDEVKFRCK
+1253 
-1262 TTGFGANVTIDSQ
+1262 AL
-1275 GSATIDEINGY
+1275 
-1286 DKFSSWKSYNDMY
+1286 
-1299 EPNTPDNYFASV
+1299 NT
-1311 YITDSRNNTTYRLDF
+1311 
-1326 VYNGEITDSSDNDT
+1326 
-1340 YVFSTTCMTMDGELE
+1340 
-1355 TYRLMGAENK
+1355 
-1365 DFTINWTFNII
+1365 
-1376 KIPQTDEHINT
+1376 TDEHINT

>member
-109 AYVCFVSDGYLWKT
+109 TYVCFVSDGYLWKT

-169 QIPTKVSDLEN
+169 RIPTKVSDLEN

-228 AIADLPEDSASEY
+228 TIADLPEDSASEY

-251 CEYIRIFKLTT
+251 CEYMRIFKLTT

-355 NTASVEQFEL
+355 NTTSVAQFEL
-365 SKNPTSDMEVTT
+365 SKNPTSDMEVAT

-409 VNDITSDSTEEFIEG
+409 VNDIKSDSTEEFIEG

-456 HKVGIISDKLT
+456 HRVGIISDKLT

-511 EYSTNDSDNYI
+511 EYSTNGSDNYI

-527 KNTNGTDSTNSF
+527 KNTNGTDSTDSS
-539 VYQFNMDSD
+539 VYQFNMDED

-609 TFTPLAEDADE
+609 TFTPLAEDANE

-681 ERTEEDGKKVDALY
+681 ERTEEDGKKVDTLY

-716 NPNYKEEQPLLSISD
+716 NPNYKEEQPLLSTSD
-731 NNGKNFATKQ
+731 NNGKNFSTKQ

-755 TKQYVDNNTMYAVQ
+755 TKQYVDNNLHTKMTIRQALPEDVTNLDYFNKSGMYYGHNQDGRITGMPFNDGDFILLIYADEQ
-769 GVDCPES
+769 W
-776 LDTMINS
+776 DTN
-783 GYCYIQEHSNPYPSD
+783 GQY
-798 FPDIADKTKDSVL
+798 FF
-811 ICYRQTARRC
+811 
-821 ARQVLYNGN
+821 NGN
-830 DKVFTRYGYP
+830 LCTQILIKCGRLGASEHIYVRATNFN
-840 EMGNI
+840 EMGNMI
-845 IWNDW
+845 HHGW

-855 SSIMYIHVTSEEK
+855 SSIMYIHVTLEEK
-868 DGETVYKS
+868 DGETVCKS
-876 DKTYEEIK
+876 DKTYKEIK
-884 EAIDSGK
+884 EAVDSGK
-891 SPVVI
+891 SPVAI
-896 YQDGLFFTLDINFT
+896 YRDTAFFTLDANMM
-910 GDGYIF
+910 GEVYIF
-916 TNSRLGVI
+916 TNSILGVI
-924 GIGNK
+924 GITVDH
-929 SDNNNTT
+929 DNNNT
-936 TLVMCY
+936 VAMCQ
-942 GIPPYVTVTWG
+942 GIPPYVTVTWS
-953 VNNMDVIIVQIKND
+953 VNNMDIDVQIEND
-967 ELTHLP
+967 ALTNLP
-973 TDIDTYYN
+973 IDIDTY
-981 NCKLFGKIP
+981 CQVCQEFGKNP
-990 AIKLHHNSNGV
+990 AIKLCVRKTNGI
-1001 DPSYDVL
+1001 DLSYDVF
-1008 LYDTG
+1008 LYYTG

-1027 YCRLTMKNMS
+1027 YCRLTIKDMS
-1037 DTSTWDYT
+1037 DTSTWNYT
-1045 ETEIPELYANM
+1045 ETEIPELYASGNSIYIS
-1056 SNYVSTDNIGECSSV
+1056 SNNPAECRNV
-1071 LKDKYGNLYNERSV
+1071 FNDEDGILYTERSV
-1085 KYYDAMDK
+1085 KYYDTMDK
-1093 ISNQN
+1093 VCTNN
-1098 TANGIASIAYSKG
+1098 TIYGNIAIVKSKG
-1111 TSDIDIPYPAMVYST
+1111 NSDIDIPYPAIVYST
-1126 QIQSYGNFEGWIVDA
+1126 SVNSHGIFNGWIVDA
-1141 CGNHY
+1141 CGNWY
-1146 TCTIESS
+1146 SCWI
-1153 GVILGKKNVSNEA
+1153 GG
-1166 TDSVMYV
+1166 
-1173 YITSS
+1173 S
-1178 KVNGKTTYKADKTV
+1178 KV
-1192 KKILEAY
+1192 
-1199 NNGAYIIC
+1199 
-1207 VYNKN
+1207 
-1212 GYGSDKFYAPL
+1212 
-1223 KWHSGTSSF
+1223 
-1232 TFKNNEV
+1232 
-1239 VIEITNY
+1239 
-1246 SSDKSKD
+1246 
-1253 KDEVKFRCK
+1253 
-1262 TTGFGANVTIDSQ
+1262 TI
-1275 GSATIDEINGY
+1275 
-1286 DKFSSWKSYNDMY
+1286 
-1299 EPNTPDNYFASV
+1299 
-1311 YITDSRNNTTYRLDF
+1311 
-1326 VYNGEITDSSDNDT
+1326 
-1340 YVFSTTCMTMDGELE
+1340 GELMI
-1355 TYRLMGAENK
+1355 RGLPQPSENDANKVLYGDMTWK
-1365 DFTINWTFNII
+1365 DATNI
-1376 KIPQTDEHINT
+1376 TDEHINT
-1387 LIDKKLGVIENG
+1387 LIDRKLGVIENG

>member
-1 MDDNYVLKEGSPTSP
+1 MDDNYVLKEGSPPSP

-159 IDEAVGKLSE
+159 IDEAVGKLSK

-203 DIGVSKK
+203 NIGVSKK

-228 AIADLPEDSASEY
+228 TIADLPEDSASEY

-251 CEYIRIFKLTT
+251 CEYMRIFKLTT

-355 NTASVEQFEL
+355 NTPLVEQFEL
-365 SKNPTSDMEVTT
+365 SKNPISDME
-377 KKYVDDNIGV
+377 
-387 SKKVITYDGASSSH
+387 
-401 TILISEGT
+401 
-409 VNDITSDSTEEFIEG
+409 
-424 YKTFYSAI
+424 
-432 QQTRFV
+432 
-438 ETPYWRGLKT
+438 
-448 LLKKLSDA
+448 
-456 HKVGIISDKLT
+456 
-467 YSVDQSFTEIN
+467 
-478 YSYGKARDNK
+478 
-488 YFDCIVFI
+488 
-496 NNGKKARLSYYPDTD
+496 
-511 EYSTNDSDNYI
+511 
-522 KEALI
+522 
-527 KNTNGTDSTNSF
+527 
-539 VYQFNMDSD
+539 
-548 PTSDMQVAT
+548 VAT

-594 PCDTG
+594 PLENNNTV
-599 TIPIIYMIDG
+599 TIYHVYG
-609 TFTPLAEDADE
+609 TFTPPTDE
-620 ELKTAYTSFV
+620 NKNDTDYQSVYKTFTN
-630 QFIKLSTSLTNLPV
+630 QFIICRIVATLNWQLAK
-644 KIAQNMVK
+644 NMVK
-652 SFSKMCDN
+652 AFSEAYDK
-660 GIISSSFYFYETDRF
+660 GIISENFIFYSDDIYSKLTKF
-675 DKSIKY
+675 
-681 ERTEEDGKKVDALY
+681 ERTVNSDGTKVDTLRQDY
-695 YDFRMRYTAVSYYPE
+695 RGKLVKLIYYPD
-710 TDTFDT
+710 TDTFSENSVDSCM
-716 NPNYKEEQPLLSISD
+716 EQPLMLYTSGFD
-731 NNGKNFATKQ
+731 KDYAAHQ
-741 FAMKSDPTENMEIA
+741 FKIGRDPQNNMEIA
-755 TKQYVDNNTMYAVQ
+755 TKQYVDNNTMSVVQ
-769 GVDCPES
+769 GRDCPES
-776 LDTMINS
+776 LDTMTDT
-783 GYCYIQEHSNPYPSD
+783 GYCYIQSYSNPYPSD

-811 ICYRQTARRC
+811 ICYRETARGC
-821 ARQVLYNGN
+821 ARQILYNGN
-830 DKVFTRYGYP
+830 DKVFTRYGNP
-840 EMGNI
+840 EMGCI
-845 IWNDW
+845 LWNDW

-868 DGETVYKS
+868 DGETVFKS

-884 EAIDSGK
+884 EAVDSGM
-891 SPVVI
+891 SPVAI
-896 YQDGLFFTLDINFT
+896 YQDRLFFTLDMNIP
-910 GDGYIF
+910 GEVYIF
-916 TNSRLGVI
+916 TNSMLGAI
-924 GIGNK
+924 GIGIDP
-929 SDNNNTT
+929 DNNNT
-936 TLVMCY
+936 VAMCQ
-942 GIPPYVTVTWG
+942 GIPPYVTVTWS
-953 VNNMDVIIVQIKND
+953 VNNMDIDVQIEND
-967 ELTHLP
+967 ILTNLP
-973 TDIDTYYN
+973 TNINVY
-981 NCKLFGKIP
+981 CQSCREFGKNP
-990 AIKLHHNSNGV
+990 AIKLHHDSNGV
-1001 DPSYDVL
+1001 NPSYDVF
-1008 LYDTG
+1008 LYYTG

-1045 ETEIPELYANM
+1045 ETEIPELYASTTEYIST
-1056 SNYVSTDNIGECSSV
+1056 SNFGECGKIF
-1071 LKDKYGNLYNERSV
+1071 KDKDGNLYNGRSV
-1085 KYYDAMDK
+1085 KYYPTMDK
-1093 ISNQN
+1093 ISNFN
-1098 TANGIASIAYSKG
+1098 TCNGHIAVAYSKG
-1111 TSDIDIPYPAMVYST
+1111 TTDIDIPYPVTVYST
-1126 QIQSYGNFEGWIVDA
+1126 TVNSRGIFDGWIVDA

-1146 TCTIESS
+1146 SCTIGSPSS
-1153 GVILGKKNVSNEA
+1153 GVTL
-1166 TDSVMYV
+1166 
-1173 YITSS
+1173 
-1178 KVNGKTTYKADKTV
+1178 
-1192 KKILEAY
+1192 
-1199 NNGAYIIC
+1199 
-1207 VYNKN
+1207 
-1212 GYGSDKFYAPL
+1212 
-1223 KWHSGTSSF
+1223 
-1232 TFKNNEV
+1232 
-1239 VIEITNY
+1239 
-1246 SSDKSKD
+1246 
-1253 KDEVKFRCK
+1253 
-1262 TTGFGANVTIDSQ
+1262 
-1275 GSATIDEINGY
+1275 
-1286 DKFSSWKSYNDMY
+1286 
-1299 EPNTPDNYFASV
+1299 
-1311 YITDSRNNTTYRLDF
+1311 
-1326 VYNGEITDSSDNDT
+1326 
-1340 YVFSTTCMTMDGELE
+1340 GEL
-1355 TYRLMGAENK
+1355 MIHGMPQPSKNDANK
-1365 DFTINWTFNII
+1365 VLYGDMTWKDASNT
-1376 KIPQTDEHINT
+1376 TDEHINT
-1387 LIDKKLGVIENG
+1387 LIDTKLGVIENG

>member
-159 IDEAVGKLSE
+159 IDEAVGKLSK

-228 AIADLPEDSASEY
+228 TIADLPEDSASEY

-251 CEYIRIFKLTT
+251 CEYMRMFKLTT

-333 EDNQMDAKWS
+333 EDNKADAKWS
-343 KPITMNSYGLDN
+343 KPVMMYSYGLDN
-355 NTASVEQFEL
+355 NTPSVAQFNMD
-365 SKNPTSDMEVTT
+365 KDPTSDMNVTT

-387 SKKVITYDGASSSH
+387 SKKVITYDGASSSY

-409 VNDITSDSTEEFIEG
+409 VNDIKSDSTEEFIEG

-432 QQTRFV
+432 AQTRFV
-438 ETPYWRGLKT
+438 EIPYWRALKT

-467 YSVDQSFTEIN
+467 YSVDQSFTKIN
-478 YSYGKARDNK
+478 YSYGKNRYGK

-496 NNGKKARLSYYPDTD
+496 NKGNKARLSYYPDTD
-511 EYSTNDSDNYI
+511 EYSTNGSDNYI

-527 KNTNGTDSTNSF
+527 KNTNGTDSSNSS
-539 VYQFNMDSD
+539 VYQFNMEAN

-585 AIGYDPIEI
+585 AIGYDPIDI
-594 PCDTG
+594 PLENNNTV
-599 TIPIIYMIDG
+599 TIYHVYG
-609 TFTPLAEDADE
+609 TFTPPTDE
-620 ELKTAYTSFV
+620 NKNDTDYQSVYKTFTN
-630 QFIKLSTSLTNLPV
+630 QFIICRI
-644 KIAQNMVK
+644 IATLNWQLAKNMVK
-652 SFSKMCDN
+652 AFSAAYDK
-660 GIISSSFYFYETDRF
+660 GIISENFMFYSDDIYSKLTKF
-675 DKSIKY
+675 
-681 ERTEEDGKKVDALY
+681 ERTVNSDGTKVDTLCQDYRGKLAKLI
-695 YDFRMRYTAVSYYPE
+695 YYPD
-710 TDTFDT
+710 TDTFSENSVDSRM
-716 NPNYKEEQPLLSISD
+716 EQPLMLYTAGFD
-731 NNGKNFATKQ
+731 KDYAAHQ
-741 FAMKSDPTENMEIA
+741 FKIGRDPQNNMEIA
-755 TKQYVDNNTMYAVQ
+755 TKQYVDNNTMSVVQ
-769 GVDCPES
+769 GRDCPES
-776 LDTMINS
+776 LDTITDT
-783 GYCYIQEHSNPYPSD
+783 GYCYIQPYSNPYPSD

-811 ICYRQTARRC
+811 ICYRQTAYGC
-821 ARQVLYNGN
+821 ARQVLYNGT
-830 DKVFTRYGYP
+830 DKVFTRYGNP

-845 IWNDW
+845 LWNDW

-868 DGETVYKS
+868 DGETVFKS

-896 YQDGLFFTLDINFT
+896 YQDALFFTLDMNFT

-924 GIGNK
+924 CIGNK

-936 TLVMCY
+936 TIVICY
-942 GIPPYVTVTWG
+942 NIPPYVTVTWD
-953 VNNMDVIIVQIKND
+953 VNNMDVQIKND

-973 TDIDTYYN
+973 TDIDIYCN
-981 NCKLFGKIP
+981 NCQQFGKIP

-1001 DPSYDVL
+1001 DPSYDVV

-1027 YCRLTMKNMS
+1027 YCRLTMENMS

-1045 ETEIPELYANM
+1045 ETEIPKLYA
-1056 SNYVSTDNIGECSSV
+1056 STNRYISTSNIGECNQV
-1071 LKDKYGNLYNERSV
+1071 IKDTDNNLYTARSV
-1085 KYYDAMDK
+1085 KYYDTMDE
-1093 ISNQN
+1093 ISNFN
-1098 TANGIASIAYSKG
+1098 TCNGNIAVAYSKG
-1111 TSDIDIPYPAMVYST
+1111 TTDIDIPYPVTVYST
-1126 QIQSYGNFEGWIVDA
+1126 TVQSRGIFDGWIVDA
-1141 CGNHY
+1141 YGNHY
-1146 TCTIESS
+1146 LCTIGSPRPS
-1153 GVILGKKNVSNEA
+1153 GNGVTLGKK
-1166 TDSVMYV
+1166 T
-1173 YITSS
+1173 
-1178 KVNGKTTYKADKTV
+1178 VNGLPQPSENDAN
-1192 KKILEAY
+1192 KIL
-1199 NNGAYIIC
+1199 
-1207 VYNKN
+1207 
-1212 GYGSDKFYAPL
+1212 YGDMTWKDAP
-1223 KWHSGTSSF
+1223 
-1232 TFKNNEV
+1232 N
-1239 VIEITNY
+1239 
-1246 SSDKSKD
+1246 
-1253 KDEVKFRCK
+1253 
-1262 TTGFGANVTIDSQ
+1262 A
-1275 GSATIDEINGY
+1275 
-1286 DKFSSWKSYNDMY
+1286 
-1299 EPNTPDNYFASV
+1299 
-1311 YITDSRNNTTYRLDF
+1311 
-1326 VYNGEITDSSDNDT
+1326 
-1340 YVFSTTCMTMDGELE
+1340 
-1355 TYRLMGAENK
+1355 
-1365 DFTINWTFNII
+1365 
-1376 KIPQTDEHINT
+1376 TDEHINT
-1387 LIDKKLGVIENG
+1387 LIDTKLGVIENG

>member
-1 MDDNYVLKEGSPTSP
+1 M
-16 MLDEHSTATII
+16 
-27 EKTVDVSDIGEFIIG
+27 
-42 ESNSSIITFR
+42 
-52 MNRYYDG
+52 
-59 VDLLEK
+59 
-65 TIKVMYRNSNG
+65 
-76 IFESDVV
+76 
-83 NIKYTSNSLK
+83 
-93 FSWIV
+93 
-98 PHDATTSKKLL
+98 
-109 AYVCFVSDGYLWKT
+109 
-123 KTFTITVDQSF
+123 
-134 DVGDSEPTQNWF
+134 GDSEPTQNWF

-159 IDEAVGKLSE
+159 IDEAIGKLSE

-180 DLAVSYSAQELTSEQ
+180 DLAVSYFAQELTSEQ

-228 AIADLPEDSASEY
+228 TIADLPEDSASEY

-251 CEYIRIFKLTT
+251 CEYMRMFKLTT

-285 LTFYVTK
+285 LIFYVTK

-297 KYSYNVNTQGR
+297 KYSYNVNAQGR

-355 NTASVEQFEL
+355 NTISVEQFEL
-365 SKNPTSDMEVTT
+365 SKNPTSDMEVAT

-387 SKKVITYDGASSSH
+387 SKKVITYDGSSSY

-409 VNDITSDSTEEFIEG
+409 VNDIKSDSTEEFIEG

-456 HKVGIISDKLT
+456 HRVGIISDKLT

-527 KNTNGTDSTNSF
+527 KNTNGTDSTNSS
-539 VYQFNMDSD
+539 VYQFNMDED

-594 PCDTG
+594 PLENNNTV
-599 TIPIIYMIDG
+599 TIYHVYG
-609 TFTPLAEDADE
+609 TFTPPTDE
-620 ELKTAYTSFV
+620 NKNDTDYQSVYKTFTN
-630 QFIKLSTSLTNLPV
+630 QFIICRI
-644 KIAQNMVK
+644 IATLNWQLAKNMVK
-652 SFSKMCDN
+652 AFSAAYDK
-660 GIISSSFYFYETDRF
+660 GIISENFMFYSDDIYSKLTKF
-675 DKSIKY
+675 
-681 ERTEEDGKKVDALY
+681 ERTVNSDGTKVDTLRQDY
-695 YDFRMRYTAVSYYPE
+695 RGKLVKLIYYPD
-710 TDTFDT
+710 TDTFSENSVDSCM
-716 NPNYKEEQPLLSISD
+716 EQPLMLYTAGFD
-731 NNGKNFATKQ
+731 KDYAAHQ
-741 FAMKSDPTENMEIA
+741 FKIGRDPQNNMEIA
-755 TKQYVDNNTMYAVQ
+755 TKQYVDNNTMFVVQ
-769 GVDCPES
+769 GRDCPES
-776 LDTMINS
+776 LDTMTDT
-783 GYCYIQEHSNPYPSD
+783 GYCYIDEYTNPYPSD
-798 FPDIADKTKDSVL
+798 FPDIADKTKNSML
-811 ICYRQTARRC
+811 ICYRQIARGY
-821 ARQVLYNGN
+821 ARQILYNGN

-868 DGETVYKS
+868 DGETVFKS

-884 EAIDSGK
+884 EAVDSGK
-891 SPVVI
+891 SPVAI
-896 YQDGLFFTLDINFT
+896 YEDALFFTLDTNIPGNV
-910 GDGYIF
+910 YIF
-916 TNSRLGVI
+916 TNSIGAI
-924 GIGNK
+924 GIGI
-929 SDNNNTT
+929 DHDNNTT
-936 TLVMCY
+936 SVICCGM
-942 GIPPYVTVTWG
+942 PPYVTITWS
-953 VNNMDVIIVQIKND
+953 VNNMDIHVQIVND
-967 ELTHLP
+967 ALTNLT
-973 TDIDTYYN
+973 TDIDAYCQT
-981 NCKLFGKIP
+981 CQQFGKNP
-990 AIKLHHNSNGV
+990 AIELRVRKTNGM
-1001 DPSYDVL
+1001 DLSYDVL
-1008 LYDTG
+1008 LYYTG

-1027 YCRLTMKNMS
+1027 YCRLTMKDMS
-1037 DTSTWDYT
+1037 DTSTWEYT
-1045 ETEIPELYANM
+1045 ETEIPELYASM
-1056 SNYVSTDNIGECSSV
+1056 PRYVSTDNIVECMGV
-1071 LKDKYGNLYNERSV
+1071 YKDEDGILYSERSV
-1085 KYYDAMDK
+1085 KYYDTMDK
-1093 ISNQN
+1093 VCTNN
-1098 TANGIASIAYSKG
+1098 TINGNIAIVKSKG
-1111 TSDIDIPYPAMVYST
+1111 NSDIDIPYPVIVYSST
-1126 QIQSYGNFEGWIVDA
+1126 IVQEHGQFDGWIVDA

-1146 TCTIESS
+1146 KCAI
-1153 GVILGKKNVSNEA
+1153 G
-1166 TDSVMYV
+1166 
-1173 YITSS
+1173 
-1178 KVNGKTTYKADKTV
+1178 
-1192 KKILEAY
+1192 
-1199 NNGAYIIC
+1199 
-1207 VYNKN
+1207 
-1212 GYGSDKFYAPL
+1212 GS
-1223 KWHSGTSSF
+1223 W
-1232 TFKNNEV
+1232 
-1239 VIEITNY
+1239 
-1246 SSDKSKD
+1246 
-1253 KDEVKFRCK
+1253 
-1262 TTGFGANVTIDSQ
+1262 VT
-1275 GSATIDEINGY
+1275 
-1286 DKFSSWKSYNDMY
+1286 
-1299 EPNTPDNYFASV
+1299 
-1311 YITDSRNNTTYRLDF
+1311 L
-1326 VYNGEITDSSDNDT
+1326 
-1340 YVFSTTCMTMDGELE
+1340 GELM
-1355 TYRLMGAENK
+1355 TRG
-1365 DFTINWTFNII
+1365 
-1376 KIPQTDEHINT
+1376 IPQPSEKDANKVLCGDMTWKDAQNITDEHINT

>member
-159 IDEAVGKLSE
+159 IDEAVGKLSK

-203 DIGVSKK
+203 NVGVSKK

-219 SFTVGVIEG
+219 SFRVGVIEG
-228 AIADLPEDSASEY
+228 TIADLPEDSASEY

-251 CEYIRIFKLTT
+251 CEYMRIFKLTT

-355 NTASVEQFEL
+355 NTPLVEQFEL
-365 SKNPTSDMEVTT
+365 SKNPISDMEVAT
-377 KKYVDDNIGV
+377 KEYVDDNIGV
-387 SKKVITYDGASSSH
+387 SKKVITYDGASSSY

-409 VNDITSDSTEEFIEG
+409 VNDIKSDSTEEFIEG

-432 QQTRFV
+432 QLTRFMV
-438 ETPYWRGLKT
+438 SPYWRGLKT
-448 LLKKLSDA
+448 LLKRLSDA
-456 HKVGIISDKLT
+456 HRVGIISDKLT

-527 KNTNGTDSTNSF
+527 KNTNGTDSTNSS
-539 VYQFNMDSD
+539 VYQFNMDED

-594 PCDTG
+594 PLENNNTV
-599 TIPIIYMIDG
+599 TIYHVYG
-609 TFTPLAEDADE
+609 TFTPPTDE
-620 ELKTAYTSFV
+620 NKNDTDYQSVYKTFTN
-630 QFIKLSTSLTNLPV
+630 QFIICRIVATLNWQLAK
-644 KIAQNMVK
+644 NMVK
-652 SFSKMCDN
+652 AFSEAYDK
-660 GIISSSFYFYETDRF
+660 GIISENFIFYSDDIYSKLTKF
-675 DKSIKY
+675 
-681 ERTEEDGKKVDALY
+681 ERTVNSDGTKVDTLRQDY
-695 YDFRMRYTAVSYYPE
+695 RGKLVKLIYYPD
-710 TDTFDT
+710 TDTFSENSVDSCM
-716 NPNYKEEQPLLSISD
+716 EQPLMLYTSGFD
-731 NNGKNFATKQ
+731 KDYAAHQ
-741 FAMKSDPTENMEIA
+741 FKIGRDPQNNMEIA
-755 TKQYVDNNTMYAVQ
+755 TKQYVDNNTMSVVQ
-769 GVDCPES
+769 GRDCPES
-776 LDTMINS
+776 LDTMTDT
-783 GYCYIQEHSNPYPSD
+783 GYCYIQSYSNPYPSD

-811 ICYRQTARRC
+811 ICYRETARGC
-821 ARQVLYNGN
+821 ARQILYNGN
-830 DKVFTRYGYP
+830 DKVFTRYGNP
-840 EMGNI
+840 EMGCI
-845 IWNDW
+845 LWNDW

-868 DGETVYKS
+868 DGETVFKP
-876 DKTYEEIK
+876 DKTYDEIK
-884 EAIDSGK
+884 EAVDSGK

-896 YQDGLFFTLDINFT
+896 CQDSLFFTLDENIP
-910 GDGYIF
+910 GEAYIF
-916 TNSRLGVI
+916 TNSMLGAIAI
-924 GIGNK
+924 GIDP
-929 SDNNNTT
+929 DNNNT
-936 TLVMCY
+936 VAMCQ
-942 GIPPYVTVTWG
+942 GIPPYVIVTWS
-953 VNNMDVIIVQIKND
+953 VNNMDIDVQIEND
-967 ELTHLP
+967 ILTNLP
-973 TDIDTYYN
+973 TNINAY
-981 NCKLFGKIP
+981 CQSCRQFGKNP
-990 AIKLHHNSNGV
+990 VIKLHHNSNGV
-1001 DPSYDVL
+1001 NPSYDVF
-1008 LYDTG
+1008 LYYTG

-1027 YCRLTMKNMS
+1027 YCRLTMKNTS

-1045 ETEIPELYANM
+1045 ETEIPELYA
-1056 SNYVSTDNIGECSSV
+1056 STTEHISTNNSGECSGII
-1071 LKDKYGNLYNERSV
+1071 KDKDGNLYNGRSV
-1085 KYYDAMDK
+1085 KYYPTMDK
-1093 ISNQN
+1093 ISNFN
-1098 TANGIASIAYSKG
+1098 TCNGYIAVAYSKG
-1111 TSDIDIPYPAMVYST
+1111 TTDIDIPYPVTVYST
-1126 QIQSYGNFEGWIVDA
+1126 TVNSRGIFDGWIVDA

-1146 TCTIESS
+1146 SCTIGSPS
-1153 GVILGKKNVSNEA
+1153 RGVTL
-1166 TDSVMYV
+1166 
-1173 YITSS
+1173 
-1178 KVNGKTTYKADKTV
+1178 
-1192 KKILEAY
+1192 
-1199 NNGAYIIC
+1199 
-1207 VYNKN
+1207 
-1212 GYGSDKFYAPL
+1212 
-1223 KWHSGTSSF
+1223 
-1232 TFKNNEV
+1232 
-1239 VIEITNY
+1239 
-1246 SSDKSKD
+1246 
-1253 KDEVKFRCK
+1253 
-1262 TTGFGANVTIDSQ
+1262 
-1275 GSATIDEINGY
+1275 
-1286 DKFSSWKSYNDMY
+1286 
-1299 EPNTPDNYFASV
+1299 
-1311 YITDSRNNTTYRLDF
+1311 
-1326 VYNGEITDSSDNDT
+1326 
-1340 YVFSTTCMTMDGELE
+1340 GEL
-1355 TYRLMGAENK
+1355 MIHGMPQPSKNDANK
-1365 DFTINWTFNII
+1365 VLCGDMTWKDALNTS
-1376 KIPQTDEHINT
+1376 DEHINT

>member
-159 IDEAVGKLSE
+159 IDEAVGKLSK

-203 DIGVSKK
+203 NVGVSKK

-219 SFTVGVIEG
+219 SFRVGVIEG
-228 AIADLPEDSASEY
+228 TIADLPEDSASEY

-251 CEYIRIFKLTT
+251 CEYMRIFKLTT

-355 NTASVEQFEL
+355 NTPLVEQFEL
-365 SKNPTSDMEVTT
+365 SKNPISDMEVAT
-377 KKYVDDNIGV
+377 KEYVDDNIGV
-387 SKKVITYDGASSSH
+387 SKKVITYNGASSSY

-409 VNDITSDSTEEFIEG
+409 VNDIKSDSTEEFIEG

-432 QQTRFV
+432 GQTRFV
-438 ETPYWRGLKT
+438 ETPYWRGLKS
-448 LLKKLSDA
+448 LLKKLSDT

-467 YSVDQSFTEIN
+467 YSVDQSFTKIN
-478 YSYGKARDNK
+478 YSYGKNRDNK

-527 KNTNGTDSTNSF
+527 KNTNGTDSTNSS
-539 VYQFNMDSD
+539 VYQFNMDED

-594 PCDTG
+594 PLENNNTV
-599 TIPIIYMIDG
+599 TIYHVYG
-609 TFTPLAEDADE
+609 TFTPPTDE
-620 ELKTAYTSFV
+620 NKNDTDYQSVYKTFTN
-630 QFIKLSTSLTNLPV
+630 QFIICRIVATLNWQLAK
-644 KIAQNMVK
+644 NMVK
-652 SFSKMCDN
+652 AFSEAYDK
-660 GIISSSFYFYETDRF
+660 GIISENFIFYSDDIYSKLTKF
-675 DKSIKY
+675 
-681 ERTEEDGKKVDALY
+681 ERTVNSDGTKVDTLRQDY
-695 YDFRMRYTAVSYYPE
+695 RGKLVKLIYYPD
-710 TDTFDT
+710 TDTFSENSVDSCM
-716 NPNYKEEQPLLSISD
+716 EQPLMLYTAGFD
-731 NNGKNFATKQ
+731 KDYAAHQ
-741 FAMKSDPTENMEIA
+741 FKIGRDPQNNMEIA
-755 TKQYVDNNTMYAVQ
+755 TKQYVDNNTMFVVQ
-769 GVDCPES
+769 GRDCPES
-776 LDTMINS
+776 LDTMTDT
-783 GYCYIQEHSNPYPSD
+783 GYCYIDEYTNPYPSD
-798 FPDIADKTKDSVL
+798 FPDIADKTKNSML
-811 ICYRQTARRC
+811 ICYRQIARGY
-821 ARQVLYNGN
+821 ARQVLYNGT

-855 SSIMYIHVTSEEK
+855 SPTMYIHVTSEEK

-876 DKTYEEIK
+876 DKTYEEIR

-896 YQDGLFFTLDINFT
+896 YNSMLFKYYENNFGNADIIFVGDVGCVGITKTSVAFAQKQFLIPLEIIIQDAGESVINCKVT
-910 GDGYIF
+910 DLMMSLQVAGMYY
-916 TNSRLGVI
+916 
-924 GIGNK
+924 GICSQFVCSVNK
-929 SDNNNTT
+929 NNTNYEVV
-936 TLVMCY
+936 LSLS
-942 GIPPYVTVTWG
+942 GGLENNFIFSTVANING
-953 VNNMDVIIVQIKND
+953 K
-967 ELTHLP
+967 L
-973 TDIDTYYN
+973 TYYSLNIN
-981 NCKLFGKIP
+981 NP
-990 AIKLHHNSNGV
+990 E
-1001 DPSYDVL
+1001 
-1008 LYDTG
+1008 
-1013 NDFAGTTFINGNLT
+1013 
-1027 YCRLTMKNMS
+1027 
-1037 DTSTWDYT
+1037 DTSTWKYE
-1045 ETEIPELYANM
+1045 ETEI
-1056 SNYVSTDNIGECSSV
+1056 
-1071 LKDKYGNLYNERSV
+1071 
-1085 KYYDAMDK
+1085 
-1093 ISNQN
+1093 
-1098 TANGIASIAYSKG
+1098 
-1111 TSDIDIPYPAMVYST
+1111 
-1126 QIQSYGNFEGWIVDA
+1126 
-1141 CGNHY
+1141 
-1146 TCTIESS
+1146 
-1153 GVILGKKNVSNEA
+1153 
-1166 TDSVMYV
+1166 
-1173 YITSS
+1173 
-1178 KVNGKTTYKADKTV
+1178 
-1192 KKILEAY
+1192 
-1199 NNGAYIIC
+1199 
-1207 VYNKN
+1207 
-1212 GYGSDKFYAPL
+1212 
-1223 KWHSGTSSF
+1223 
-1232 TFKNNEV
+1232 
-1239 VIEITNY
+1239 
-1246 SSDKSKD
+1246 
-1253 KDEVKFRCK
+1253 
-1262 TTGFGANVTIDSQ
+1262 
-1275 GSATIDEINGY
+1275 
-1286 DKFSSWKSYNDMY
+1286 
-1299 EPNTPDNYFASV
+1299 
-1311 YITDSRNNTTYRLDF
+1311 
-1326 VYNGEITDSSDNDT
+1326 
-1340 YVFSTTCMTMDGELE
+1340 
-1355 TYRLMGAENK
+1355 
-1365 DFTINWTFNII
+1365 
-1376 KIPQTDEHINT
+1376 
-1387 LIDKKLGVIENG
+1387 
-1399 TY
+1399 